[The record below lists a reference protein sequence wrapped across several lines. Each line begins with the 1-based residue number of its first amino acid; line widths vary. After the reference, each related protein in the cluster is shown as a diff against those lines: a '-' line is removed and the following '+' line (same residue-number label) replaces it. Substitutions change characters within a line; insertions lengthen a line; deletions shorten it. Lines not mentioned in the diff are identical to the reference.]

1 MLGFYGSCRR
11 SPERNLLIYVSLEFF
26 CKILINTIFGR
37 VIMSIIDGK
46 RVASQIKENIVA
58 EVRALKQKTGKTPG
72 LAVVLVGD
80 DHASAVYVR
89 TKNKT
94 CQNLGFQSFENILP
108 ANTKES
114 TLLGL
119 IDELNKDERVSG
131 ILVQLPLPSHI
142 SSYKI
147 LEAINP
153 QKDVDGFHLENIGR
167 LVTGNATFKPCTP
180 EGIIQLL
187 DHYKVDIEGKNAVVL
202 GRSNIVGKPISLLL
216 LERNATVTICHSRTK
231 NLSAIT
237 KSADILIAAIGKPN
251 FVTADMVKDDVVIID
266 VGINRV
272 NDKLIGDVDYQSVS
286 KKASLIT
293 PVPGG
298 VGPMTIAV
306 LMANTLQAFK
316 NLCR

>member
-1 MLGFYGSCRR
+1 MG
-11 SPERNLLIYVSLEFF
+11 
-26 CKILINTIFGR
+26 
-37 VIMSIIDGK
+37 IIDGK

-58 EVRALKQKTGKTPG
+58 EVRSLKQKTGKTPG

-94 CQNLGFQSFENILP
+94 CKNLGFQSFENILP
-108 ANTKES
+108 ANTSES

-187 DHYKVDIEGKNAVVL
+187 DHYKVDVEGKNAVVL

>member
-1 MLGFYGSCRR
+1 MG
-11 SPERNLLIYVSLEFF
+11 
-26 CKILINTIFGR
+26 
-37 VIMSIIDGK
+37 IIDGK

-58 EVRALKQKTGKTPG
+58 EVRSLKQKTGKTPG

-94 CQNLGFQSFENILP
+94 CKNLGFQSFENILP
-108 ANTKES
+108 ANTSES

-187 DHYKVDIEGKNAVVL
+187 DHYKVDVEGKNAVVL

-237 KSADILIAAIGKPN
+237 KLADILIAAIGNPN

-316 NLCR
+316 NLCH

>member
-1 MLGFYGSCRR
+1 MG
-11 SPERNLLIYVSLEFF
+11 
-26 CKILINTIFGR
+26 
-37 VIMSIIDGK
+37 IIDGK

-58 EVRALKQKTGKTPG
+58 EVRSLKQKTGKTPG

-94 CQNLGFQSFENILP
+94 CKNLGFQSFENILP
-108 ANTKES
+108 ANTSES

-187 DHYKVDIEGKNAVVL
+187 DHYKVDVEGKNAVVL

-316 NLCR
+316 NLCH

>member
-1 MLGFYGSCRR
+1 MG
-11 SPERNLLIYVSLEFF
+11 
-26 CKILINTIFGR
+26 
-37 VIMSIIDGK
+37 IIDGK

-58 EVRALKQKTGKTPG
+58 EVRSLKQKTGKTPG

-94 CQNLGFQSFENILP
+94 CKNLGFQSFENILP

-114 TLLGL
+114 TLLDL
-119 IDELNKDERVSG
+119 IDELNKNERVSG

-237 KSADILIAAIGKPN
+237 KLADILIAAIGKPN

>member
-1 MLGFYGSCRR
+1 MG
-11 SPERNLLIYVSLEFF
+11 
-26 CKILINTIFGR
+26 
-37 VIMSIIDGK
+37 IIDGK

-58 EVRALKQKTGKTPG
+58 EVRSLKQKTGKTPG

-94 CQNLGFQSFENILP
+94 CKNLGFQSFENILP
-108 ANTKES
+108 ANTSES

-142 SSYKI
+142 SLYKI

-187 DHYKVDIEGKNAVVL
+187 DHYKVDVEGKNAVVL

-237 KSADILIAAIGKPN
+237 KLADILIAAIGKPN

-316 NLCR
+316 NLCH

>member
-1 MLGFYGSCRR
+1 MVTVAFLSSNKREIGLPTMLLRPSTTA
-11 SPERNLLIYVSLEFF
+11 FF
-26 CKILINTIFGR
+26 P
-37 VIMSIIDGK
+37 SI
-46 RVASQIKENIVA
+46 
-58 EVRALKQKTGKTPG
+58 
-72 LAVVLVGD
+72 
-80 DHASAVYVR
+80 
-89 TKNKT
+89 
-94 CQNLGFQSFENILP
+94 
-108 ANTKES
+108 S

-147 LEAINP
+147 FEAINP

-251 FVTADMVKDDVVIID
+251 FVTDDMVKDDVVIID

-316 NLCR
+316 NLCH